1 MAVEIGAEAPL
12 FTLSDAARGEP
23 YSLSDA
29 LQRGPVLIGIYK
41 SSCGASKV
49 CFPFLEKIYQ
59 AYPRD
64 SLTVWGIAQDS
75 PNISRSF
82 ARRTGVTFP
91 ILIDENDYATSRD
104 YDIMATPTVFL
115 IDPSGI
121 VIWQAMGFQKPV
133 IEDLSIR
140 TAELLGLEPVT
151 ITVDSDGVP
160 SWVPG

>member
-1 MAVEIGAEAPL
+1 MAVENGAEAPL
-12 FTLSDAARGEP
+12 FTLGDAIQGDRH
-23 YSLSDA
+23 SLSEA

-59 AYPRD
+59 AYPQD
-64 SLTVWGIAQDS
+64 HLTVWGIAQDS
-75 PNISRSF
+75 PNVSRSF

-91 ILIDENDYATSRD
+91 ILIDENDYATSRA
-104 YDIMATPTVFL
+104 YDIMATPTIFL
-115 IDPSGI
+115 IDPSGT

-133 IEDLSIR
+133 IEDLSVR
-140 TAELLGLEPVT
+140 TADLLGLEPVAVT
-151 ITVDSDGVP
+151 GDSDDVP